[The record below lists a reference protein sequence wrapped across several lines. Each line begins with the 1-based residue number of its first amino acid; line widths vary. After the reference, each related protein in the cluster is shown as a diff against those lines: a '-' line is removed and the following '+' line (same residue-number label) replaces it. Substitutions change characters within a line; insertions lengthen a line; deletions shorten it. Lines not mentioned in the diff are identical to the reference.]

1 MSKQTCRDIRFVLHK
16 NNHMISYSTS
26 HTKEEL
32 EGILQLQYANL
43 AQGLSANEIQSQGF
57 VTVHHSY
64 DVLKKMN
71 DLEKHV
77 IAKDDDTVVGYAL
90 AMTKQSRFDVPVLIP
105 MFDVFDQVNFNGKVI
120 SDVNYLVVGQ
130 VCVSKDYRGQGL
142 FDDMYA
148 AYKKFYSNKYDLAIT
163 EIASTNTRSLNAH
176 KRVGFREIYSYSD
189 PANTKWIVVV
199 WDWHSIG

>member
-1 MSKQTCRDIRFVLHK
+1 
-16 NNHMISYSTS
+16 MISYSTS

-32 EGILQLQYANL
+32 EGILKLQSANL
-43 AQGLSANEIQSQGF
+43 AQGLSADEIQSQGF
-57 VTVHHSY
+57 VTVHHNY

-77 IAKDDDTVVGYAL
+77 IAKDKNTIVGYAL

-105 MFDVFDQVNFNGKVI
+105 MFDVFDEVIFNGKFI

-130 VCVSKDYRGQGL
+130 VCVGKDYRGQGL

-148 AYKKFYSNKYDLAIT
+148 AYKKFYSSKYDLAIT
-163 EIASTNTRSLNAH
+163 EIASTNTRSRNAH
-176 KRVGFREIYSYSD
+176 KRVGFREIHSYAD

-199 WDWHSIG
+199 WDWHSIGL